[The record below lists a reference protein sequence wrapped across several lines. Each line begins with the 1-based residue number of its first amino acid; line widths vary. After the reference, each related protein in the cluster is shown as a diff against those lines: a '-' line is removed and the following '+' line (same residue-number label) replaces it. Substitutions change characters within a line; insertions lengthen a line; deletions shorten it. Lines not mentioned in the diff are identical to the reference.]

1 MNEIALFQQILF
13 KVGDKPFTIGH
24 FVGAFLSIALIFVLY
39 HYIVRPLLRNYFI
52 NQKVEQDKSKSVR
65 RLIQYIFLLL
75 AAIAF
80 LWSMDLDYI
89 LYSTDYENSAENV
102 KIRISTIIAALL
114 VLQIARVFDWVIS
127 RVIEKSYEKQ
137 HKDDIPGTYQNEK
150 AFSEKNTA
158 GKTVQ
163 YFLYTL
169 FAIVFIRAANLD
181 YELIHYASSSLTVT
195 SILIAILFLL
205 AARLVVFIITEL
217 VLFSY
222 FNNNKVN
229 VGSRFAMNQLVKY
242 VVFVV
247 AFLMAINALGVN
259 LTVLLGAGA
268 ALLVGIGFA
277 LQQTFNDFFSGII
290 LLFERSIEVGDVIV
304 VDGVVGSVKRI
315 GLRTTI
321 VESRANTSVVVP
333 NSKIVSNSM
342 VNWTHYDDKVRFE
355 LNIGVAYGTD
365 SQKVKDILLELTRA
379 NPYILKYPGPMV
391 RFDNFGDSSL
401 DFKILF
407 WSRNFIVIEDIKS
420 DLRFAIDKAF
430 KEHAIEI
437 PFPQRVVWNRSED

>member
-1 MNEIALFQQILF
+1 MNEVAIFQHILF
-13 KVGDKPFTIGH
+13 RLGEKTFTVGH
-24 FVGAFLSIALIFVLY
+24 FVAAFVSIALIFVLY
-39 HYIVRPLLRNYFI
+39 HYIVKPLLQNYFTK
-52 NQKVEQDKSKSVR
+52 QKVEADKAKSIR

-75 AAIAF
+75 AFIAF
-80 LWSMDLDYI
+80 LWTMDLDYI

-102 KIRISTIIAALL
+102 KLRISTIIGALL

-137 HKDDIPGTYQNEK
+137 HKDDLPGSLNTEK
-150 AFSEKNTA
+150 VHAEKTTA

-169 FAIVFIRAANLD
+169 FAILFIRAANFD
-181 YELIHYASSSLTVT
+181 YELIHYANSSLTIT

-304 VDGVVGSVKRI
+304 VEGVVGTVKRI

-321 VESRANTSVVVP
+321 VESRSNTTVVVP
-333 NSKIVSNSM
+333 NSKIVSNNM
-342 VNWTHYDDKVRFE
+342 VNWTHYDDKVRFD
-355 LNIGVAYGTD
+355 LKIGVAYGTD
-365 SQKVKDILLELTRA
+365 AQKVKDILLELTRA
-379 NPYILKYPGPMV
+379 NPYVLKYPGPIV
-391 RFDNFGDSSL
+391 RFVNFGDSSL
-401 DFKILF
+401 DFEILF

-430 KEHAIEI
+430 KEHDVEI
-437 PFPQRVVWNRSED
+437 PFPQRVIWSRKE

>member
-1 MNEIALFQQILF
+1 MNEIPLFQHILF
-13 KVGDKPFTIGH
+13 QLGGKTFTIGH
-24 FVGAFLSIALIFVLY
+24 FVGAFLSIAVIFVLY
-39 HYIVRPLLRNYFI
+39 HYIVKPLLKNYFTKQ
-52 NQKVEQDKSKSVR
+52 NVEADKAKSIR

-75 AAIAF
+75 AFIAF

-102 KIRISTIIAALL
+102 KLRISTIIGALL
-114 VLQIARVFDWVIS
+114 VLQIAQVFDWVIS

-137 HKDDIPGTYQNEK
+137 RGDDLPGTFQSEEELAEK
-150 AFSEKNTA
+150 TTA

-169 FAIVFIRAANLD
+169 FAILFIRAANLD
-181 YELIHYASSSLTVT
+181 YELIHYANSSLTIT

-268 ALLVGIGFA
+268 ALLVGVGFA

-304 VDGVVGSVKRI
+304 VEGVVGTVKRI

-321 VESRANTSVVVP
+321 VESRSNTTVVVP
-333 NSKIVSNSM
+333 NSKIVSNNM
-342 VNWTHYDDKVRFE
+342 VNWTHYDDKVRFD
-355 LNIGVAYGTD
+355 LQIGVAYGTD
-365 SQKVKDILLELTRA
+365 TQKVKDILLELARA
-379 NPYILKYPGPMV
+379 NPYILKYPGPIV
-391 RFDNFGDSSL
+391 RFVNFGESSL
-401 DFKILF
+401 DFEILF

-430 KEHAIEI
+430 KEHDVEI
-437 PFPQRVVWNRSED
+437 PFPQRVIWNRKE

>member
-1 MNEIALFQQILF
+1 MNEIAIFQQILF
-13 KVGDKPFTIGH
+13 KIGSKTFTVGH
-24 FVGAFLSIALIFVLY
+24 FTAAFMSIALIFVLY
-39 HYIVRPLLRNYFI
+39 HYIVKPLLRNYFI
-52 NQKVEQDKSKSVR
+52 KQKVEAPKAKSIR

-75 AAIAF
+75 ACIAF

-89 LYSTDYENSAENV
+89 LYSTDYENSARNV
-102 KIRISTIIAALL
+102 KLRISTIIGALL

-137 HKDDIPGTYQNEK
+137 HKEDLQGNLINEK
-150 AFSEKNTA
+150 VLAEKTTA

-169 FAIVFIRAANLD
+169 FAILFIRAANLD
-181 YELIHYASSSLTVT
+181 YELIHYANSSLTVT

-290 LLFERSIEVGDVIV
+290 LLFERTVEVGDVIV
-304 VDGVVGSVKRI
+304 IEGVIGTVKRI

-321 VESRANTSVVVP
+321 VESRSNTTVVVP
-333 NSKIVSNSM
+333 NSKIVSNNM

-355 LNIGVAYGTD
+355 LQIGVAYGTD
-365 SQKVKDILLELTRA
+365 TQKVKDILLELTRA
-379 NPYILKYPGPMV
+379 NPYILKYPGPMI
-391 RFDNFGDSSL
+391 RFVNFGESSL
-401 DFKILF
+401 DFEILF

-430 KEHAIEI
+430 KEHEIEI
-437 PFPQRVVWNRSED
+437 PFPQRVIWRK

>member
-1 MNEIALFQQILF
+1 MNEIAFFQQILF
-13 KVGDKPFTIGH
+13 QLGDKTFTVGH
-24 FVGAFLSIALIFVLY
+24 FVAAFVSIALIFVLY
-39 HYIVRPLLRNYFI
+39 HYIVKPLLRTYFT
-52 NQKVEQDKSKSVR
+52 NQKVEAEKAKSIR
-65 RLIQYIFLLL
+65 RLTQYIFLLL
-75 AAIAF
+75 AVIAF
-80 LWSMDLDYI
+80 LWTMDLDYI

-102 KIRISTIIAALL
+102 KLRISTIIGALL

-137 HKDDIPGTYQNEK
+137 HKDDLPGNVINERD
-150 AFSEKNTA
+150 FSEKTTA

-169 FAIVFIRAANLD
+169 FGILFIRAANLD
-181 YELIHYASSSLTVT
+181 YELVHYENSSLHI
-195 SILIAILFLL
+195 SSFLIAILFLL

-268 ALLVGIGFA
+268 ALLVGVGFA

-290 LLFERSIEVGDVIV
+290 LLFERTVEVGDVIV
-304 VDGVVGSVKRI
+304 VEGVIGTVKRI

-321 VESRANTSVVVP
+321 VESRSNTTVVVP
-333 NSKIVSNSM
+333 NSKIVSNNM

-355 LNIGVAYGTD
+355 LNVGIAYGTD
-365 SQKVKDILLELTRA
+365 TQKVKDLLLEIARN
-379 NPYILKYPGPMV
+379 NPYILKYPGPIV
-391 RFDNFGDSSL
+391 RFVNFGDSSL
-401 DFKILF
+401 DFELLF

-430 KEHAIEI
+430 KEHEVEI
-437 PFPQRVVWNRSED
+437 PFPQRVVYNRKE